1 MLDYGRQ
8 AQGRWLSRRSGGS
21 EAKAAA
27 APANK
32 SSAKGKKKWSKGK
45 VKDKAQNAVICDKPT
60 FDRIMKEV
68 PTFKMISQ
76 SVLIE
81 RMKINGSLARVAIA
95 HLQKEGL
102 IKPVIHHRAQLV
114 YTRTSA
120 DVDA

>member
-1 MLDYGRQ
+1 M
-8 AQGRWLSRRSGGS
+8 SRLERVAPSPP
-21 EAKAAA
+21 AKAAA

-95 HLQKEGL
+95 HLEKEGL

>member
-1 MLDYGRQ
+1 MGTW
-8 AQGRWLSRRSGGS
+8 GPVTM
-21 EAKAAA
+21 AKAAA
-27 APANK
+27 AGASSQSK
-32 SSAKGKKKWSKGK
+32 ASAKKKKWSKGK

-95 HLQKEGL
+95 HLEKEGL

-114 YTRTSA
+114 YTRTSS
-120 DVDA
+120 DDA